1 MQAHNDSGGL
11 WHFPDKDYVLRW
23 ARILSAYAGIQ
34 VVVQLVGFLSGI
46 LVVRSLSKA
55 DYAVYTVALSSLVIL
70 FTLSDLGIG
79 NALLALGGKVWN
91 DNLRLGQLIRTA
103 LQLRLAYFSLGVLAF
118 TAVLFSLS
126 LRAGASL
133 RATIGIWVILSLSA
147 LLQMN
152 YTISSTVPRLRAD
165 VTRLQALDLSAALLR
180 LGLIAAASLTF
191 ISTAIVLVINGLGYS
206 LQALFGWR
214 WANAVIAPQ
223 ARPTPAD
230 RKAILD
236 LSRNEIPNALF
247 YCVYGQASVIVI
259 SIFGHTREIAE
270 VGALG
275 RLGAIFTILGSILTT
290 VVLPRF
296 ARLQLRGELIRNYI
310 QVVCCYLAGGGALLF
325 LAFLFPDQLVWVLGA
340 KYKGLQSDVRF
351 IVAASLLVSFIGL
364 VFSLN
369 AAKGWVGGLYYS
381 IPVIVVCQFLA
392 AACLNL
398 ATVRGAVLF
407 GALPLTGGLLVMLPL
422 AWRGIRR
429 APESVTP

>member
-1 MQAHNDSGGL
+1 M
-11 WHFPDKDYVLRW
+11 RW
-23 ARILSAYAGIQ
+23 ARILSTYAGIQ

-46 LVVRSLSKA
+46 LVVRSLAKA

-103 LQLRLAYFSLGVLAF
+103 FQLRLAYFSLGLLAF

-133 RATIGIWVILSLSA
+133 RAAIGIWVILSLSA

-191 ISTAIVLVINGLGYS
+191 ISTAIVLVINGLGYG

-259 SIFGHTREIAE
+259 SIFGHTKEIAE

-275 RLGAIFTILGSILTT
+275 RLGAIFTILGSVLTT

-296 ARLQLRGELIRNYI
+296 ARVQLRRELIRKYI

-340 KYKGLQSDVRF
+340 KYKGLQSDVRY

-392 AACLNL
+392 AAFLNL

-407 GALPLTGGLLVMLPL
+407 GTLPLTGGLLVMLPL

-429 APESVTP
+429 APESVTS